1 MRRKLS
7 KATIRRPNP
16 TSKLPL
22 PTASSTDVRVF
33 SLIRPRVRHIGTAA
47 VRIGVHF
54 RNQRRQLGD
63 VRRIVVNER
72 PLAVSLVGGGCQ
84 GPRSIWFGQNER
96 PKLCAREGYRPVKK
110 LTLAPEDFRQ
120 LGDVHSNPSRLIL
133 AEQLGCHAL
142 LIFEVWLIC
151 TIQGPKDFRAS
162 MYAKHGPEAVLRP
175 AADGDGARILVLVE
189 REKGWSDDP
198 DAAPLP

>member
-1 MRRKLS
+1 M
-7 KATIRRPNP
+7 N
-16 TSKLPL
+16 
-22 PTASSTDVRVF
+22 
-33 SLIRPRVRHIGTAA
+33 G
-47 VRIGVHF
+47 
-54 RNQRRQLGD
+54 
-63 VRRIVVNER
+63 

-96 PKLCAREGYRPVKK
+96 PKLCARERYGPVKK
-110 LTLAPEDFRQ
+110 HTLAPEDFRQ
-120 LGDVHSNPSRLIL
+120 LGDVHGNPSRLIL
-133 AEQLGCHAL
+133 AEQLGCHAS
-142 LIFEVWLIC
+142 LIFGVWLIC

-162 MYAKHGPEAVLRP
+162 MYARHGPQALLRP